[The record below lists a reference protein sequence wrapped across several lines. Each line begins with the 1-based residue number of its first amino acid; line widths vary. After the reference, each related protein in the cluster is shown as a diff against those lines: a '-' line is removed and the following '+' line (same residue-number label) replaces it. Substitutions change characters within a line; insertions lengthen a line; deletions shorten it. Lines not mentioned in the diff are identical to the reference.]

1 VSTPG
6 LRIGLSESPSQ
17 VTVSRGDGVNDLLW
31 SALDRNIAPLQVTF
45 IDDNRLSLPLER
57 LLASRNWLAQ
67 ALIQHHCPVSFDDRL
82 LDILRRQDAE
92 VHEIDRLLG
101 TRLVLG
107 VHTNLEVLEGSR
119 FVRSLK
125 VFQRRDLA
133 HLLALSHGANFS
145 VPGAG
150 KTTVAYANYEALRT
164 RGVVERML
172 VVAPLSAF
180 EAWTEEARACLDPAP
195 RVTRLDIRPA
205 PGTEVLLVNYQRLAA
220 RYNVIA
226 EWVRRAPTHLVLD
239 EAHRMKRGRNGE
251 WGAACLD
258 LAYLAARRDVLTGT
272 PAPQHPSD
280 FVALLE
286 FLWPGQAARIL
297 PRSALA
303 ANPSPDV
310 MADVSTRIAP
320 LFVRTRKD
328 ELGLR
333 PPRLRVELSDMKPLQ
348 QEIYE
353 ALRTRMRRA
362 ASVAGADAATLAR
375 MGAVTMY
382 LLQAASN
389 PGLLAAA
396 LGARAAVSPIWPP
409 LAIPADS
416 DLGEHIRRYAEHET
430 PAKFDKLA
438 TMVAS
443 NVRAGRKTLV
453 WSNFVKNLEGLASG
467 ILAPHRPAVIHGGVP
482 PGSTDS
488 AGRTREGE
496 LHRFRQ
502 DGSCTVLLAN
512 PAAMSEGVSLHEV
525 CHDAIYVDRTFNAGQ
540 YLQSIDRIHR
550 LGLPPDVETNITFL
564 VHRFTIDETVDDRIR
579 VKADRLSRM
588 LEDANLVTMALPDED
603 DYGEL
608 IDVEDLDALFAHLRR
623 D

>member
-1 VSTPG
+1 VITSG
-6 LRIGLSESPSQ
+6 LWIGLADSPSY
-17 VTVSRGDGVNDLLW
+17 VTVSRGDGVDDLLW
-31 SALDRNIAPLQVTF
+31 RALDRNIAPLQATF
-45 IDDNRLSLPLER
+45 VDDEHLVLPLER

-67 ALIQHHCPVSFDDRL
+67 ALTQHGCAVSFDDPL
-82 LDILRRQDAE
+82 LAVLRRQDAE
-92 VHEIDRLLG
+92 IHEVDALLQTPLQIDADAE
-101 TRLVLG
+101 
-107 VHTNLEVLEGSR
+107 LESLASSR

-125 VFQRRDLA
+125 DFQRRDLA

-150 KTTVAYANYEALRT
+150 KTTVAYAKYESLRA

-180 EAWTEEARACLDPAP
+180 EAWTEEASACMDPPP
-195 RVTRLDIRPA
+195 RVSRLETRPL
-205 PGTEVLLVNYQRLAA
+205 PGTEILLVNYQRLTG
-220 RYNVIA
+220 RYEVLA
-226 EWVRRAPTHLVLD
+226 EWVRAQPTQVILD

-297 PRSALA
+297 PRSAMA
-303 ANPSPDV
+303 ANPAPEV
-310 MADVSTRIAP
+310 MSDVSARIGP

-353 ALRTRMRRA
+353 ALRTRMRRVA
-362 ASVAGADAATLAR
+362 ATGGDAVTLAR

-389 PGLLAAA
+389 PGLLAPA
-396 LGARAAVSPIWPP
+396 LGASAPAAPTWPP
-409 LAIPADS
+409 LAIPPDS
-416 DLGEHIRRYAEHET
+416 DLAERIRRYATHET

-438 TMVAS
+438 TMVAANS
-443 NVRAGRKTLV
+443 AQGRKTLV
-453 WSNFVKNLEGLASG
+453 WSNFVENLEGLATG
-467 ILAPHRPAVIHGGVP
+467 ILAPHRPAVIHGGVASFEGRTP
-482 PGSTDS
+482 
-488 AGRTREGE
+488 GRTRGAE
-496 LHRFRQ
+496 LNRFRH
-502 DGSCTVLLAN
+502 DSSCTVLLAN
-512 PAAMSEGVSLHEV
+512 PAAMSEGVSLHDV

-540 YLQSIDRIHR
+540 YLQSLDRIHR
-550 LGLPPDVETNITFL
+550 LGLPPNVETNITFL
-564 VHRFTIDETVDDRIR
+564 AHRLTIDETVDNRIR
-579 VKADRLSRM
+579 IKADRLARM
-588 LEDANLVTMALPDED
+588 LEDPNLVTMALPDED

-608 IDVEDLDALFAHLRR
+608 IDVDDLDALFAHLRA
-623 D
+623 DE